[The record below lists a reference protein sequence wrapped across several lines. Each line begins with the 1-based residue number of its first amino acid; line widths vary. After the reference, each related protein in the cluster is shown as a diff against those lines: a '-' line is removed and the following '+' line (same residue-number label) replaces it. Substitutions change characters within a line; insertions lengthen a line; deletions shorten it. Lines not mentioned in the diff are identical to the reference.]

1 MGARNV
7 PDRDT
12 TMIAPV
18 AALVADHD
26 LHPAL
31 VAVLAQAALDIHS
44 QGTVL
49 RARQHVDLVRAPRDA
64 AASRR
69 DAIARAGAGLSR
81 TLVVSSD
88 RKRAPRCRSA
98 RL

>member
-49 RARQHVDLVRAPRDA
+49 RARQHVDLVRARLATLQPA
-64 AASRR
+64 AATPSREQE
-69 DAIARAGAGLSR
+69 RA
-81 TLVVSSD
+81 
-88 RKRAPRCRSA
+88 
-98 RL
+98 